1 MSTPSAMKVETT
13 ELNSCTIEMKVA
25 CTSDQVQSAYD
36 KAYRKAAKRV
46 RVPGF
51 RPGAA
56 PKHLA
61 KKYLNLEEVQRLAA
75 EDMIR
80 AAYTQAVKDNDLK
93 PAGQPRIEVTKLDEQ
108 ASEFEFTA
116 KVPLEPKVE
125 LGEYKGLNITAPDE
139 AVTDEELEEQLENIR
154 KRRATRKAIEHRGAQ
169 DGDFAVVG
177 IRAEGEDKDRRFM
190 TVVGQTFPQ
199 LDQALT
205 GMNSEDTKVVD
216 LTFPDTFQE
225 KDWAGKPMK
234 VDVTLRSLSAAEV
247 PDLDEDFAKELNA
260 ENVDQLKERVREQ
273 LAEAKKRMVRDYVN
287 EQLLEEVMKGST
299 IEVSDTLWEGVA
311 ERRLSEIAQ
320 DAQKE
325 NKTLNDIAE
334 SNNMTL
340 EELSEKIGERARAEV
355 KHAVAI
361 RKIFEAEGMKLEQSD
376 MRDQVVEIAQENNVS
391 PEEALRV
398 LRRSGNLAE
407 VEFRAIYN
415 RVLDFLHENAT
426 VSKAGVA

>member
-1 MSTPSAMKVETT
+1 MKVEST
-13 ELNSCTIEMKVA
+13 EINPCTVELKVA
-25 CTSDQVQSAYD
+25 CSPDQVQSAYE
-36 KAYRKAAKRV
+36 KAYRKAGKRV

-80 AAYTQAVKDNDLK
+80 SAYTAAIKEKDLK
-93 PAGQPRIEVTKLDEQ
+93 AVGQPRIEVTKLDEE

-116 KVPLEPKVE
+116 KVPLEPVIE
-125 LGEYKGLNITAPDE
+125 LGEYKGLNITAPSE
-139 AVTDEELEEQLENIR
+139 EVTDEELDEQLENIR
-154 KRRATRKAIEHRGAQ
+154 KRRATRKAIENRGAQ
-169 DGDFAVVG
+169 EGDFAVVG
-177 IRAEGEDKDRRFM
+177 IREAGDEKDRRFM

-199 LDQALT
+199 LDQVLM
-205 GMNSEDTKVVD
+205 GMNAEDTKVAD
-216 LTFPDTFQE
+216 LTFPETFQE

-260 ENVDQLKERVREQ
+260 ESVEELKGKVRVQLG
-273 LAEAKKRMVRDYVN
+273 EAKKRMVRDYVN
-287 EQLLEEVMKGST
+287 EQILDELMKNSK
-299 IEVSDTLWEGVA
+299 IEVADTLWEGVA
-311 ERRLSEIAQ
+311 ERRIHEIAD

-325 NKTLNDIAE
+325 NKTLEDIAQA
-334 SNNMTL
+334 NNMSL
-340 EELSEKIGERARAEV
+340 EELSQKIGERAQAEV

-361 RKIFEAEGMKLEQSD
+361 RRIFETEGMKLDQAD
-376 MRDQVVEIAQENNVS
+376 IRDQILEIAQENNMT
-391 PEEALRV
+391 PDDTLRA
-398 LRRSGNLAE
+398 LRRSGSLAE

-415 RVLDFLHENAT
+415 RVLSFLHEQANVT
-426 VSKAGVA
+426 PAGVA

>member
-1 MSTPSAMKVETT
+1 MKIESTEINPCTVE
-13 ELNSCTIEMKVA
+13 LKVA
-25 CTSDQVQSAYD
+25 CSSDQVQTAYD
-36 KAYRKAAKRV
+36 KAYRKASKRV

-80 AAYTQAVKDNDLK
+80 SAYTAAIKEKELK
-93 PAGQPRIEVTKLDEQ
+93 TSGQPRIEVTKIDEEG
-108 ASEFEFTA
+108 SEFEFTA
-116 KVPLEPKVE
+116 KVPLEPVVE
-125 LGEYKGLNITAPDE
+125 LGAYKGLSITAPDE

-169 DGDFAVVG
+169 SGDFAVVG
-177 IRAEGEDKDRRFM
+177 IRAEGDDKDRRFM

-199 LDQALT
+199 LDQTLM
-205 GMNSEDTKVVD
+205 GMESEDTKVAD
-216 LTFPDTFQE
+216 LTFPDNFQE

-260 ENVDQLKERVREQ
+260 ESVEQ
-273 LAEAKKRMVRDYVN
+273 LRESVRSQLTDAKKRMIDDYLN
-287 EQLLEEVMKGST
+287 EQLLEELMKVSK
-299 IEVSDTLWEGVA
+299 IEVADTLWEGVA
-311 ERRLSEIAQ
+311 ERRIHEIAN

-325 NKTLNDIAE
+325 NKTLEDVAAA
-334 SNNMTL
+334 NNMSL
-340 EELSEKIGERARAEV
+340 EELSQKIGERAQAEV

-361 RKIFEAEGMKLEQSD
+361 RRIFDDEKMKLDQAD
-376 MRDQVVEIAQENNVS
+376 IRDQIVAIARENDMT
-391 PEEALRV
+391 PDDALRA
-398 LRRSGNLAE
+398 LRKSGSLAE

-415 RVLDFLHENAT
+415 RVLKFLRDEANVT
-426 VSKAGVA
+426 AGEPA

>member
-1 MSTPSAMKVETT
+1 MKIESTEINPCTVE
-13 ELNSCTIEMKVA
+13 LKVA
-25 CTSDQVQSAYD
+25 CSPDQVQTAYD
-36 KAYRKAAKRV
+36 KAYRKASKRV

-80 AAYTQAVKDNDLK
+80 SAYTAALKEKDLK
-93 PAGQPRIEVTKLDEQ
+93 AAGQPRIEVTKLDEE

-116 KVPLEPKVE
+116 KVPLEPVVE

-139 AVTDEELEEQLENIR
+139 AVTEAELEEQLENIR

-169 DGDFAVVG
+169 EGDFAVVG

-199 LDQALT
+199 LDQTLM
-205 GMNSEDTKVVD
+205 GMEAEDTKVAD
-216 LTFPDTFQE
+216 LTFPETFQE

-260 ENVDQLKERVREQ
+260 ESVDQLKESVREQ
-273 LAEAKKRMVRDYVN
+273 LTEAKKRMVNDYVN
-287 EQLLEEVMKGST
+287 EQILEELMKTSKV
-299 IEVSDTLWEGVA
+299 EVADTLWEGVA
-311 ERRLSEIAQ
+311 ERRIHEIAN

-325 NKTLNDIAE
+325 GKTLEDIAAA
-334 SNNMTL
+334 NNMSL
-340 EELSEKIGERARAEV
+340 EELTEKIGERAQAEV

-361 RKIFEAEGMKLEQSD
+361 RRIFDDEKMKLDQAD
-376 MRDQVVEIAQENNVS
+376 IRDQIVMIAQENNMT
-391 PEEALRV
+391 PDDALRA
-398 LRRSGNLAE
+398 LRKNGSLAE

-415 RVLDFLHENAT
+415 RVLKFLRDEANLIPGEPA
-426 VSKAGVA
+426 

>member
-1 MSTPSAMKVETT
+1 MKVETT
-13 ELNSCTIEMKVA
+13 ELNPCTIELKVA

-56 PKHLA
+56 PKHVA
-61 KKYLNLEEVQRLAA
+61 KQYLNLEEVKRIAA

-93 PAGQPRIEVTKLDEQ
+93 PAGQPRIEVTKLDEE

-116 KVPLEPKVE
+116 KVPLEPKIE
-125 LGEYKGLNITAPDE
+125 LGEYKGLAITAPEE
-139 AVTDEELEEQLENIR
+139 AVTDEELEEQLDMIR
-154 KRRATRKAIEHRGAQ
+154 NRRATRKTIDHRGAQ

-199 LDQALT
+199 LDQALS
-205 GMNSEDTKVVD
+205 GMKAEDTKVVD
-216 LTFPDTFQE
+216 LTFPETFQE

-260 ENVDQLKERVREQ
+260 DNVDDLKERVRVQ
-273 LAEAKKRMVRDYVN
+273 LAEAKKRMVRDYIN
-287 EQLLEEVMKGST
+287 EQLLEEVMKVST
-299 IEVSDTLWEGVA
+299 IEVADTLWEGVA
-311 ERRLSEIAQ
+311 DRRLQEIAD

-325 NKTLNDIAE
+325 NKTLKDIAE
-334 SNNMTL
+334 SNNMSL
-340 EELSEKIGERARAEV
+340 EELAVKIGERAKAEV

-361 RKIFEAEGMKLEQSD
+361 RKIFEAEEMKLEQAD
-376 MRDQVVEIAQENNVS
+376 IRDQIVEIAQENNIT
-391 PEEALRV
+391 PEEALRA
-398 LRRSGNLAE
+398 LKQSNSLAE
-407 VEFRAIYN
+407 IEFRAIYN
-415 RVLDFLHENAT
+415 RVLEFLHQNAN

>member
-1 MSTPSAMKVETT
+1 MKIESTEINPCTVE
-13 ELNSCTIEMKVA
+13 LKVA
-25 CTSDQVQSAYD
+25 CSSDQVQTAYD
-36 KAYRKAAKRV
+36 KAYRKASKRV

-80 AAYTQAVKDNDLK
+80 SAYTAALKEKDLK
-93 PAGQPRIEVTKLDEQ
+93 ASGQPRIEVTKLDEE

-116 KVPLEPKVE
+116 KVPLEPVVE
-125 LGEYKGLNITAPDE
+125 LGEYKGLSITAPPE
-139 AVTDEELEEQLENIR
+139 AVTEEELEEQLENIR

-169 DGDFAVVG
+169 NGDFAVVG

-199 LDQALT
+199 LDQTLM
-205 GMNSEDTKVVD
+205 GMEAEDTKVAD
-216 LTFPDTFQE
+216 LTFPENFQE
-225 KDWAGKPMK
+225 KDWAGKLMK

-260 ENVDQLKERVREQ
+260 ESVEQLKESVRTQ
-273 LAEAKKRMVRDYVN
+273 LTEAKKRMINDYLN
-287 EQLLEEVMKGST
+287 EQLLEELMKVSK
-299 IEVSDTLWEGVA
+299 IEVADTLWEGVA
-311 ERRLSEIAQ
+311 ERRIQEIAD

-325 NKTLNDIAE
+325 NKTLEDIAAA
-334 SNNMTL
+334 NNMSL
-340 EELSEKIGERARAEV
+340 EELSQKIGERAQAEV

-361 RKIFEAEGMKLEQSD
+361 RRIFDDEKMKLDQAD
-376 MRDQVVEIAQENNVS
+376 IRDQVVQIASENEMT
-391 PEEALRV
+391 PDDALRA
-398 LRRSGNLAE
+398 LRKSGSLAE

-415 RVLDFLHENAT
+415 RVLKFLRDEANVTPGEPA
-426 VSKAGVA
+426 

>member
-1 MSTPSAMKVETT
+1 MNIESTEINP
-13 ELNSCTIEMKVA
+13 CTIELKVA
-25 CTSDQVQSAYD
+25 CSADQVQDAYD
-36 KAYRKAAKRV
+36 KAYRKAGKRV

-80 AAYTQAVKDNDLK
+80 SAYTAAVKEKELK
-93 PAGQPRIEVTKLDEQ
+93 PVGQPRIEVTKFDEE

-139 AVTDEELEEQLENIR
+139 AVTEEELDEQLEMIR

-177 IRAEGEDKDRRFM
+177 IRADGDDKDRRFM

-199 LDQALT
+199 LDQALM
-205 GMNSEDTKVVD
+205 GMNAEDTKVVE
-216 LTFPDTFQE
+216 LTFPENFQE

-247 PDLDEDFAKELNA
+247 PDLDEEFAKELNA

-273 LAEAKKRMVRDYVN
+273 MTEAKKRMVRDYVN
-287 EQLLEEVMKGST
+287 EQILEEVMKTSNV
-299 IEVSDTLWEGVA
+299 EVADTLWEGVA
-311 ERRLSEIAQ
+311 ERRLNEIAD

-325 NKTLNDIAE
+325 NKTLEDIAQA
-334 SNNMTL
+334 NNMSL
-340 EELSEKIGERARAEV
+340 EELSEKIGERAKAEV
-355 KHAVAI
+355 KHAVVI
-361 RKIFEAEGMKLEQSD
+361 RKIFENEEMKLAQED
-376 MRDQVVEIAQENNVS
+376 LRNQVVEIAAENNMS
-391 PEEALRV
+391 PDEAMRA
-398 LRRSGNLAE
+398 LRRSGSLAE
-407 VEFRAIYN
+407 VEFRAIYGK
-415 RVLDFLHENAT
+415 VLDFLLESASVN
-426 VSKAGVA
+426 KAGVA